1 MGWSADASA
10 LRCGSVRIWEGS
22 PEASRVKERAPMTR
36 LLGGTM
42 SLKGSETRLIS
53 KSEGGSELLAL
64 IPYLA
69 LFS

>member
-1 MGWSADASA
+1 
-10 LRCGSVRIWEGS
+10 
-22 PEASRVKERAPMTR
+22 MTR